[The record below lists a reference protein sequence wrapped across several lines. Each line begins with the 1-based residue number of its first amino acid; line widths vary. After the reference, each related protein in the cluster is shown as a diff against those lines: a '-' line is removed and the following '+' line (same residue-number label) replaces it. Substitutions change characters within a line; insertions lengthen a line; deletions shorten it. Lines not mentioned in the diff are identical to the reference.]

1 MSAVLRESIED
12 QYAEELAALAAH
24 DQGDRP
30 TNWRLSPQAV
40 RDFIIG
46 LEKPLD
52 YEGKK
57 VTITHKF
64 YGDNALVERA
74 VVTLASN
81 RALLLIGEP
90 GTAKSYLSEL
100 LTAAICGNSRNTIQG
115 SIGLTEDMIKY
126 SWNYALLIAKG
137 PIPEALVPSPLYTGM
152 SEGIITR
159 FEEITRAPLEIQDSL
174 ISVLSDK
181 ILSIPELKEEPF
193 LMAKQGFNI
202 IATANT
208 RDKGVNEM
216 SSALKRRFNFET
228 VRPLNSIKME
238 AQVIKQQCSRLCE
251 QLPAALIRDD
261 VIELLAT
268 TFNELRNGSS
278 VEGGYFDK
286 LNAVMSTAEA
296 VQVYHQTAMDAHY
309 YHNDDLS
316 IKTLAQNVTTSIVKD
331 NPADLKLFKN
341 YIKVVSRTRNGD
353 LFQEFSKQVSSC

>member
-174 ISVLSDK
+174 ISVPIHWHQVPS
-181 ILSIPELKEEPF
+181 
-193 LMAKQGFNI
+193 QHH
-202 IATANT
+202 AT
-208 RDKGVNEM
+208 V
-216 SSALKRRFNFET
+216 
-228 VRPLNSIKME
+228 
-238 AQVIKQQCSRLCE
+238 
-251 QLPAALIRDD
+251 
-261 VIELLAT
+261 
-268 TFNELRNGSS
+268 
-278 VEGGYFDK
+278 
-286 LNAVMSTAEA
+286 
-296 VQVYHQTAMDAHY
+296 
-309 YHNDDLS
+309 
-316 IKTLAQNVTTSIVKD
+316 TSI
-331 NPADLKLFKN
+331 
-341 YIKVVSRTRNGD
+341 
-353 LFQEFSKQVSSC
+353 